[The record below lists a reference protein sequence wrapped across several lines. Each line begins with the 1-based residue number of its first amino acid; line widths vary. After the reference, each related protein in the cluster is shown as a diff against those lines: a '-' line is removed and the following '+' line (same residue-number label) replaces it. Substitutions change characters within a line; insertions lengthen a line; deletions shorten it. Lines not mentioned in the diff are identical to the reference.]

1 MAIIAPMGVG
11 AGMAWDTEELCDDI
25 TAAIGTGVEFINH
38 VDQAG
43 WTYKFAAN
51 DAADCNPLQ
60 EGLQRIYCDLYCI
73 EDAVRKGDQSILD
86 TLGNMY
92 EKIKLTTKEMFDFY
106 IAQVLGKMGVLEGSM
121 FGRFDAI
128 SDEIMNLDVKVGDQ
142 VNVKTGDLDTQLKDI
157 IAKLNKD
164 LDVST
169 GTIDGKVDSIASAVG
184 ALQVESI
191 HSVKQS
197 MQGLM
202 KDLHRQVQGGHLD
215 QKLALRELKHLDAF
229 ARQQA
234 HAFRGNASAGNLR
247 AASAA
252 LHKHTQGAR
261 QRTGWARG
269 KALPQRAA
277 EQSEEHLNLVE
288 DVLHSSRKHT
298 DLMRRKVHAGQKM
311 QQELRQTFASLA
323 GEDTLEAL
331 KNLELISEKAHL
343 EDMLVEFDKQWTA
356 LSQSTSQFLQ
366 EAEEHHEAVQL
377 SATGI
382 RSYTKCNGGDYS
394 GLLEEYKQLQR
405 KRKLLESSLQSSY
418 SDMEQHL
425 TLLANILVD
434 GGLLDSH
441 LALSARLA
449 PQAAERIAQK
459 AQHEAKGFFKRET
472 MDLLQE
478 ELWAQLKDGMPKQ
491 LLLQT
496 KGAFRLAEH
505 LAARHL
511 SAGLQPSEEQTTQ
524 MRSAWRMVQRRFA
537 AMQRLVRKPEF
548 LKKLAALS
556 LEPLLPKAPETCG
569 DGHLWANVT
578 A

>member
-1 MAIIAPMGVG
+1 M
-11 AGMAWDTEELCDDI
+11 W
-25 TAAIGTGVEFINH
+25 
-38 VDQAG
+38 
-43 WTYKFAAN
+43 
-51 DAADCNPLQ
+51 
-60 EGLQRIYCDLYCI
+60 
-73 EDAVRKGDQSILD
+73 
-86 TLGNMY
+86 
-92 EKIKLTTKEMFDFY
+92 
-106 IAQVLGKMGVLEGSM
+106 
-121 FGRFDAI
+121 
-128 SDEIMNLDVKVGDQ
+128 
-142 VNVKTGDLDTQLKDI
+142 
-157 IAKLNKD
+157 
-164 LDVST
+164 
-169 GTIDGKVDSIASAVG
+169 
-184 ALQVESI
+184 
-191 HSVKQS
+191 
-197 MQGLM
+197 
-202 KDLHRQVQGGHLD
+202 
-215 QKLALRELKHLDAF
+215 
-229 ARQQA
+229 
-234 HAFRGNASAGNLR
+234 
-247 AASAA
+247 
-252 LHKHTQGAR
+252 
-261 QRTGWARG
+261 
-269 KALPQRAA
+269 
-277 EQSEEHLNLVE
+277 
-288 DVLHSSRKHT
+288 
-298 DLMRRKVHAGQKM
+298 
-311 QQELRQTFASLA
+311 
-323 GEDTLEAL
+323 DTLEAL

-578 A
+578 AGGENPRLLVLPKLSALQLLQAADQKETLELGKPGLILCEHKAGQWRTAPPVVESVVLCGEGGACDFPLAKVKAPETE